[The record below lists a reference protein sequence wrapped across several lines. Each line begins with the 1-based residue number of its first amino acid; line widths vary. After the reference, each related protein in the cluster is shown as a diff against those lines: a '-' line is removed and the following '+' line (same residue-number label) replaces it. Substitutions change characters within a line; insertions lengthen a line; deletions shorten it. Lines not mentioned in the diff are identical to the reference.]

1 MKNLT
6 SFTKVNLLGAI
17 LSFIMIGAA
26 LLIQLIY
33 ELEPCPLCI
42 TQRIIFIVIGFI
54 FVFFFLLKHNFIT
67 RIAHLLMLATAS
79 ITGIVF
85 SGRHIMIQEK
95 WITVPAECG
104 IDLNYMFENF
114 PLTQA
119 MNLLFKGTGD
129 CSNIDWN
136 FIGITLPQLALMG
149 YLLFLTIAII
159 TFLKIKK
166 I

>member
-54 FVFFFLLKHNFIT
+54 FVFFLLLKHNFIT
-67 RIAHLLMLATAS
+67 RIAHLLILATAS

-85 SGRHIMIQEK
+85 
-95 WITVPAECG
+95 
-104 IDLNYMFENF
+104 
-114 PLTQA
+114 
-119 MNLLFKGTGD
+119 
-129 CSNIDWN
+129 
-136 FIGITLPQLALMG
+136 
-149 YLLFLTIAII
+149 
-159 TFLKIKK
+159 
-166 I
+166 

>member
-6 SFTKVNLLGAI
+6 SFTKVNLLGAS

-54 FVFFFLLKHNFIT
+54 FVFFLLLKHNFIT

>member
-6 SFTKVNLLGAI
+6 SFSKVNLFGAI
-17 LSFIMIGAA
+17 LSFFVIGLA

-33 ELEPCPLCI
+33 KLEPCPLCI
-42 TQRIIFIVIGFI
+42 TQRIIFIAIGFI
-54 FVFFFLLKHNFIT
+54 FVFFLFFKHNVQT
-67 RIAHLLMLATAS
+67 RITHLLILTSAS
-79 ITGIVF
+79 IVGIIF
-85 SGRHIMIQEK
+85 SGRHVMIQEK

-104 IDLNYMFENF
+104 IDLGYMFENF

-129 CSNIDWN
+129 CSNIDWS
-136 FIGITLPQLALMG
+136 FIGITLPQLSLIG
-149 YLLFLTIAII
+149 YVIFLTIAII

-166 I
+166 N

>member
-6 SFTKVNLLGAI
+6 TFSKVNLFGAI
-17 LSFIMIGAA
+17 LSFVMIGAA

-33 ELEPCPLCI
+33 QLEPCPLCI
-42 TQRIIFIVIGFI
+42 TQRIIFIVIGLI
-54 FVFFFLLKHNFIT
+54 FVFFLFFKHNPLT
-67 RIAHLLMLATAS
+67 RIIHLLMLGTVS
-79 ITGIVF
+79 IAGVIF
-85 SGRHIMIQEK
+85 SVRHIMIQEK

-104 IDLNYMFENF
+104 IDLDYMFENF

-129 CSNIDWN
+129 CSTIDWS

-149 YLLFLTIAII
+149 YLLFLTIAFI
-159 TFLKIKK
+159 TFLKVK
-166 I
+166 

>member
-1 MKNLT
+1 
-6 SFTKVNLLGAI
+6 
-17 LSFIMIGAA
+17 MIGAA

-54 FVFFFLLKHNFIT
+54 FVFFLLLKHNFIT

-85 SGRHIMIQEK
+85 SVRHIMIQEK

-136 FIGITLPQLALMG
+136 FIGIPLPQLALMG